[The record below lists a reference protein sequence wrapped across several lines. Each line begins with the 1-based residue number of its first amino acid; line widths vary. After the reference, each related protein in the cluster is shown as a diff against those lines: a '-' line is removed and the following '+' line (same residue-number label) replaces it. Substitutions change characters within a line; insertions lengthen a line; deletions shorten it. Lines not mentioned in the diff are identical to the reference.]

1 MHPEEGRQGFDT
13 GYQDDQPFKI
23 WSAEKQLEQ
32 FFEGSNLVSI
42 LK

>member
-23 WSAEKQLEQ
+23 WSTEKQLE
-32 FFEGSNLVSI
+32 
-42 LK
+42 